1 MNILNRLTIRHL
13 KLNKKRT
20 IVSIIGIVLST
31 ALMVGI
37 GLLFSTLRDN
47 AIQETILHRGNYHS
61 MIEDVRG
68 SNIDTIKNEHGIKN
82 YFLREFL
89 GYVEIKN
96 VEEGSPYLKI
106 DAVDSNYFREIEL
119 VRGKLPQNNREI
131 LLSSEYIG
139 NSSFKLNSKITVT
152 RGLFLI
158 DGVELKERC
167 TECVE
172 EEIFIPK
179 EDITYTIVG
188 YYGNNPYVS
197 LGQDVAITR
206 IKEVSDH
213 EEYDVYLQF
222 DKMKDT
228 DKITS
233 ELVQKMG
240 GNEAQYNSSLL
251 GLSGISKYD
260 NIVESLIKSMAI
272 LLALVSIGCI
282 IVIYNSF
289 AISVLERKKQ
299 FGLFSSIGA
308 TKKQI
313 RHTVIFEAIVVGIIG
328 IIVGILGA
336 FLGIGIVLAI
346 INHLIPDLLS
356 GGPLRLCAYPVFL
369 VVPVLFMIIT
379 VLVSAFIPAR
389 SASKISPI
397 EAIRLNDDIKMP
409 RGKLKSPK
417 LISLLFK
424 EEGMIAYKNMKRNKK
439 KYRITVVSLFIS
451 IVLFLSFSTY
461 MELIFKSVGNVVN
474 TPEYDATLN
483 LYMTD
488 LNDEEIE
495 KLRESK
501 GVTQSF
507 YGVEYSLVASG
518 ELSQAFTEEYSSR
531 ALREGDKFSVN
542 LLEVSKKDFEVYKK
556 DANITKDIPLI
567 YNNFNK
573 IEYEENSRK
582 SYMMKRFSQEKAIPF
597 ELCETKYH
605 DQENDEVDVTYSCE
619 KQVREY
625 ALLNHDFF
633 GISEYKN
640 NIDLLIIIPKD
651 YFGDLTE
658 FNNGIQKGA
667 YFDLDHSDD
676 FQKTIDSLVEQGKI
690 KEESYSDIRENLQYT
705 RNMIF
710 VVKLLVYGFVGLV
723 FLIGITSVFNT
734 LYTSIHLRRK
744 EFAVLRSIGL
754 TTAGFNRTL
763 LFECLFFGLKSLF
776 YSLPVSAILIV
787 LINRI
792 MEGVS
797 SLGEIVWPINGILI
811 VIFMVFFII
820 LITTMYATRKI
831 KHENIMEA
839 IREENI

>member
-1 MNILNRLTIRHL
+1 MNILNKLTIRHL

-47 AIQETILHRGNYHS
+47 AIQETILHNGSYHS
-61 MIEDVRG
+61 MIEDVHG
-68 SNIDTIKNEHGIKN
+68 SDINTIKKENGVKK
-82 YFLREFL
+82 YFLRELL
-89 GYVEIKN
+89 GYTKVKN
-96 VEEGSPYLKI
+96 SKEDDFYLK
-106 DAVDSNYFREIEL
+106 VDSVDSGYFHEIEL
-119 VRGKLPQNNREI
+119 VEGKFPQNDHEI

-139 NSSFKLNSKITVT
+139 NSSFRLNSKITLT
-152 RGLFLI
+152 QGLFLI
-158 DGVELKERC
+158 DGVEVKERC
-167 TECVE
+167 SECVE
-172 EEIFIPK
+172 EEIFVPK

-188 YYGNNPYVS
+188 YYGNNPYIS
-197 LGQDVAITR
+197 LGQEVAITK
-206 IKEVSDH
+206 IQKVSDQA
-213 EEYDVYLQF
+213 EYDIYLQF
-222 DKMKDT
+222 DKMKDA

-233 ELVQKMG
+233 ELAKKIG
-240 GNEAQYNSSLL
+240 GNEVRYNSSLL

-260 NIVESLIKSMAI
+260 NIIESLIKSMAI

-282 IVIYNSF
+282 VVIYNSF

-313 RHTVIFEAIVVGIIG
+313 KHTVIFEAIVVGLIG
-328 IIVGILGA
+328 IILGILGA

-346 INHLIPDLLS
+346 INHLIPELLN
-356 GGPLRLCAYPVFL
+356 GGPLRLCAYPIFII
-369 VVPVLFMIIT
+369 VPVLFMIIT
-379 VLVSAFIPAR
+379 IFVSAFIPAR
-389 SASKISPI
+389 RASKISPI

-409 RGKLKSPK
+409 RRKLKSPK
-417 LISLLFK
+417 IISLLFK

-439 KYRITVVSLFIS
+439 KYRITIVSLFIS

-461 MELIFKSVGNVVN
+461 MELIFRSVGNVVD

-483 LYMTD
+483 LYMSN
-488 LNDEEIE
+488 LNDEELE
-495 KLRESK
+495 QLRKSK
-501 GVTQSF
+501 GITQSF
-507 YGVEYSLVASG
+507 YGVEYSLVAS
-518 ELSQAFTEEYSSR
+518 EKLSQVFTEDYR
-531 ALREGDKFSVN
+531 NRYLREEDKLSVN
-542 LLEVSKKDFEVYKK
+542 LLEVSKKDFEIYKK
-556 DANITKDIPLI
+556 DANVTKNIPLI

-582 SYMMKRFSQEKAIPF
+582 SYTMKRFSQEKSIPF

-605 DQENDEVDVTYSCE
+605 HKENDEVDMSYSCE
-619 KQVREY
+619 KEIKEY
-625 ALLNHDFF
+625 DLLNHDFF

-640 NIDLLIIIPKD
+640 NIDLLIIIPEG
-651 YFGDLTE
+651 YLGDLTE
-658 FNNGIQKGA
+658 FNNGIQKIA
-667 YFDLDHSDD
+667 YFDLDQSND
-676 FQKTIDSLVEQGKI
+676 FQKTIDSLIEQGKI

-710 VVKLLVYGFVGLV
+710 IVKLLVYGFVGLV
-723 FLIGITSVFNT
+723 SLIGITSVFNT

-754 TTAGFNRTL
+754 TTTGFNRTL

-776 YSLPVSAILIV
+776 YSLPISAILIV

-797 SLGEIVWPINGILI
+797 SLGEIVWPIKNIFI